1 MPRPFEV
8 STPTP
13 ASVAQVHAAFGSEKY
28 WHDRLTEYGA
38 GSITLDVLE
47 VDADGT
53 VLVRTVQNMR
63 NDSLPGFIAKAIPS
77 DLKVFRQ
84 ETWRV
89 AGPELRADVAMHTT
103 GAPISGTGAAGL
115 APAGDGSLLRFT
127 GTIHVRIPLIGGRIE
142 KYISSQ
148 IVEEI
153 PGVQRF
159 TTRWIAE
166 NGNPEQGISGNA

>member
-13 ASVAQVHAAFGSEKY
+13 ASVAQVHAAFGSQKY
-28 WHDRLTEYGA
+28 WSDRLAEYGS
-38 GSITLDVLE
+38 GSITLDVLD
-47 VDADGT
+47 VHADGT
-53 VLVRTVQNMR
+53 ILVKTIQNMR

-89 AGPELRADVAMHTT
+89 AGAELRADVAMHTT
-103 GAPISGTGAAGL
+103 GAPISGTGTAGL
-115 APAGDGSLLRFT
+115 APTGQGSLLRFS
-127 GTIHVRIPLIGGRIE
+127 GTIAVRIPLIGGQIE

-159 TTRWIAE
+159 TTRWIAD
-166 NGNPEQGISGNA
+166 NGTPGDV

>member
-13 ASVAQVHAAFGSEKY
+13 ATVGQVHEAFTSERY
-28 WHDRLTEYGA
+28 WRDRLFEYGA
-38 GSITLDVLE
+38 GSITLEALDV
-47 VDADGT
+47 DSDGT
-53 VLVRTVQNMR
+53 VAVKTIQAMRT
-63 NDSLPGFIAKAIPS
+63 DALPGFIAKAIPG
-77 DLKVFRQ
+77 DLKVFRR

-89 AGPELRADVAMHTT
+89 VGPELHADVAMHTT

-115 APAGDGSLLRFT
+115 TPTGDGSLLRFA
-127 GTIHVRIPLIGGRIE
+127 GTIQVRIPLIGGQIE

-148 IVEEI
+148 IIEEI

-159 TTRWIAE
+159 TTRWIT
-166 NGNPEQGISGNA
+166 GNA

>member
-13 ASVAQVHAAFGSEKY
+13 ASVAEVHAAFGSAKY
-28 WHDRLTEYGA
+28 WQDRLTEYGK
-38 GSITLDVLE
+38 GSITLDRLD
-47 VDADGT
+47 VDEQGT
-53 VLVRTVQNMR
+53 VRVKTVQDMR
-63 NDSLPGFIAKAIPS
+63 HDALPTLIAKAIPS
-77 DLKVFRQ
+77 DLRVFRE

-89 AGPELRADVAMHTT
+89 VGDQLQAEVAMHTT
-103 GAPISGTGAAGL
+103 GAPISGTGTAGL
-115 APAGDGSLLRFT
+115 TPTAEGSLLRFS
-127 GTIHVRIPLIGGRIE
+127 GTIQVRVPLIGGQIE

-166 NGNPEQGISGNA
+166 NA